1 MKRAKET
8 VRAML
13 DAMPDDCN
21 LEDVIYRLYVRQ
33 KIEAGRAGAEAG
45 RLIPHEQVAE
55 EIRRKWVLGNA
66 Q

>member
-1 MKRAKET
+1 MERAKDT
-8 VRAML
+8 ARAVL

-21 LEDVIYRLYVRQ
+21 LEDVIYHLYVRQ
-33 KIEAGRAGAEAG
+33 KIEAGRADVEAG

-55 EIRRKWVLGNA
+55 ELRRKWILGDA